1 MKENTKCGFWCF
13 YPKWLQ
19 NWATSRTFIA
29 VYGLLG
35 TVQSMAFIYIVV
47 SLTTLEKRFKI
58 PSRTTG
64 IIMSGNEI
72 SQILSVLLIY
82 YGNAGHRPRWIAV
95 GVFCSA
101 LSCLVLALP
110 HFIYG
115 PGQDAL
121 ALTRE
126 YLNASLV
133 SHPGKT
139 TDLPVCSRASQPE
152 ACDEESLTDTSI
164 VPRLLV
170 FFSQFILG
178 IGTTLYYGLGQTYM
192 DDNTKKKNVPMLL
205 GFTFALRTVGPA
217 LGFVLSYLCLNLY
230 IDPTLHPII
239 DQKDPRW
246 LGAWWLGWI
255 ILGLTMSVFSALL
268 AMFPRELERSK
279 RSANSKEEK
288 EALSECEVPLKFE
301 SNKATPAEPM
311 EKPTLREFPKTVKRI
326 ITNKILFC
334 NIFSGVFYV
343 LSAAPFMSFLA
354 KYLEVQFQTSPGG
367 GSLLVGPLTLM
378 GMVLGFII
386 SGVVIGRF
394 KPSPRPLLFWNVL
407 VGLGYFVTQIS
418 FMLLGCEN
426 SIQGVDMDTMK
437 VNLTSPCNAACS
449 CETVKYAPVCHQ
461 PTKTT
466 FFSACHAGCRTIV
479 NDTTFADCGCVSDLT
494 SVFRDQSLQGASL
507 LLYRD
512 GLGAVQSLDH
522 VVTAGPC
529 NHNCLMPHVLF
540 AIISTVI
547 NILGCSGKI
556 GNVLVNYRC
565 VETRDKSL
573 AQGIGLMVISLF
585 GLIPGPILFGAI
597 IDSTCLIWD
606 MSCKKNGNCWFYH
619 TSDFRYYVNLTS
631 ACLCIIGVMFDAT
644 VCYLS
649 KDLDLYGYKEE
660 AEGRRTPALKGSQL
674 KLPDER
680 DIVRLKQSST

>member
-35 TVQSMAFIYIVV
+35 TVQSMSFIYIVV

-82 YGNAGHRPRWIAV
+82 YGNAGHRPRWLAV

-133 SHPGKT
+133 SYPGKT

-205 GFTFALRTVGPA
+205 GFTLALRMVGPT
-217 LGFVLSYLCLNLY
+217 LGYVLSYLCLDLY

-255 ILGLTMSVFSALL
+255 ILGPAMFIFSGLL
-268 AMFPRELERSK
+268 AMFPRELDKSK
-279 RSANSKEEK
+279 RPTIIKEEE
-288 EALSECEVPLKFE
+288 EALNESKVPLRIEASKNE
-301 SNKATPAEPM
+301 CNGTTNLV
-311 EKPTLREFPKTVKRI
+311 EKPTLREFPKAVKRI
-326 ITNKILFC
+326 MTNKILLC
-334 NIFSGVFYV
+334 TLFSGLFYV
-343 LSAAPFMSFLA
+343 LSASPYISFFA
-354 KYLEVQFQTSPGG
+354 KYLEVQFQTTPGG
-367 GSLLVGPLTLM
+367 GTIFVGPLTLL
-378 GMVLGFII
+378 GMVLGYMV
-386 SGVVIGRF
+386 SGVLIGKF
-394 KPSPRPLLFWNVL
+394 KPSPKYLLYWNVL
-407 VGLGYFVTQIS
+407 VGVVYLLGQIS
-418 FMLLGCEN
+418 FMFLSCSG
-426 SIQGVDMDTMK
+426 SIEGVDMATMK
-437 VNLTSPCNAACS
+437 MNLTSPCNAACS

-479 NDTTFADCGCVSDLT
+479 NDTTFADCGCVSG
-494 SVFRDQSLQGASL
+494 LQ
-507 LLYRD
+507 D
-512 GLGAVQSLDH
+512 VLGTPRTLDH
-522 VVTAGPC
+522 VVTSGPC
-529 NHNCLMPHVLF
+529 EHDCFKSYLLF
-540 AIISTVI
+540 AVI
-547 NILGCSGKI
+547 AMITDTLSCSGTI
-556 GNVLVNYRC
+556 VSVLLSFRC

-573 AQGIGLMVISLF
+573 AQGMTLMMLSLF
-585 GLIPGPILFGAI
+585 GLIPGPIIFGAI
-597 IDSTCLIWD
+597 MDSTCLIWD
-606 MSCKKNGNCWFYH
+606 MSCGKKGNCWFYH
-619 TSDFRYYVNLTS
+619 TDNFKYYVNIVS
-631 ACLCIIGVMFDAT
+631 AGFCIIALMFDVT
-644 VCYLS
+644 VCHLV
-649 KDLDLYGYKEE
+649 KDIDFYGEE
-660 AEGRRTPALKGSQL
+660 DENKKTPALKGSQL
-674 KLPDER
+674 KLPNEE
-680 DIVRLKQSST
+680 DIVRP